1 MSKIDSERPAAAK
14 RQATATGKRRGPRR
28 AGEQRPN
35 RAPAGTGRGAWAPI
49 REALTKGSLAPA
61 IAVSDAREAD
71 ALTAALREAS
81 AGNPWLHALAAA
93 DPHRLL
99 GAAGITLKGAAR
111 RRFDEQRRAEGLA
124 DRPEEF
130 EKVASAPARSAATG
144 AARPAL
150 ARQASVSTKVV
161 PSKIANPATL
171 NTSVDR
177 IRALSQSAL
186 VPIAA
191 DSDGAQPVVAQTEA
205 GHSHAANV
213 NYQGMMGAWDAVI
226 QLHESFLKRQYDVL
240 FAAQVLAGL
249 FGGSNTSNVI
259 DFRFTFESWLFLFIR
274 CDLVIDVLDEPGQV
288 VLGGGEMDEAGVRFR
303 FTATSYSRLL
313 PDQDWDQTDQ
323 FTGTFTRYGPLVKPG
338 PVNLAGETFRRTWAA
353 DLDNGWT
360 AFDLDDGPDAGRE
373 QLLDAAVNAYF
384 AAELPLLPVTPTFPV
399 NKPLFSYPTSA
410 AFASAVAPDR
420 NAVSLCFHENAEEM
434 IPVLPY
440 RHYILDHGR
449 NLAVGISIAA
459 LQREVLEDL
468 TLPVSEGG
476 VTVETVTIT
485 GDYGRLKVRSEGKG
499 PLGIKFSHTADLL
512 MSLENGELAAEV
524 DKSSLN
530 LPWWLWVLNGLI
542 FIPLFGGPG
551 GLIPLAITNM
561 IGSTIIGNQLEG
573 LIDLTTLQDAVAIDT
588 GVAGVTTRID
598 RVEVNPFG
606 VFLKGD
612 VEIDATQLL

>member
-1 MSKIDSERPAAAK
+1 MPDMDIDHPVAA
-14 RQATATGKRRGPRR
+14 RREATAAENPRR
-28 AGEQRPN
+28 PQTVGEQRPN
-35 RAPAGTGRGAWAPI
+35 RTLNGIGRGAWAPI
-49 REALTKGSLAPA
+49 RRALTEGSQAPA
-61 IAVSDAREAD
+61 ITVRDARGAD
-71 ALTAALREAS
+71 ALILALKEAS
-81 AGNPWLHALAAA
+81 AGNFWLHSLAAA

-99 GAAGITLKGAAR
+99 GAAGITLRGAAR
-111 RRFDEQRRAEGLA
+111 QRFDEQRRAEGLA

-130 EKVASAPARSAATG
+130 DKAASPTARSTASG
-144 AARPAL
+144 VARPTVV
-150 ARQASVSTKVV
+150 RQGSVGTAAVSAKIATSVS
-161 PSKIANPATL
+161 PNSA
-171 NTSVDR
+171 VDR

-186 VPIAA
+186 TPIAL
-191 DSDGAQPVVAQTEA
+191 DGDGARPVTPQVEA

-213 NYQGMMGAWDAVI
+213 NYQGMMGAWDAVV

-249 FGGSNTSNVI
+249 FGGSDRSDVI

-274 CDLVIDVLDEPGQV
+274 CDLVIDVIDEPGQV
-288 VLGGGEMDEAGVRFR
+288 VLGGGAIDEIGVRFR

-313 PDQDWDQTDQ
+313 PDHDWDQTDT
-323 FTGTFTRYGPLVKPG
+323 FTGTFTRYGHLAKPG
-338 PVNLAGETFRRTWAA
+338 PVDLAGETFRRTWAA
-353 DLDNGWT
+353 DLANGWT
-360 AFDLDDGPDAGRE
+360 AFALDDGPDGGRE
-373 QLLDAAVNAYF
+373 QLLEAAVTAYF
-384 AAELPLLPVTPTFPV
+384 TAELPLLPVTPTFPV

-410 AFASAVAPDR
+410 AFSSAVAPDR
-420 NAVSLCFHENAEEM
+420 NAVSLCFHENAEAL
-434 IPVLPY
+434 IPTLPY

-459 LQREVLEDL
+459 LERDVVADL
-468 TLPVSEGG
+468 NLPVSEGG
-476 VTVETVTIT
+476 VTVETVTIS
-485 GDYGRLKVRSEGKG
+485 GDYGRLKIRSEGRG
-499 PLGIKFSHTADLL
+499 PLGISFSHTAHIVIR
-512 MSLENGELAAEV
+512 LEDGQLVADV
-524 DKSSLN
+524 DKSTLN

-573 LIDLTTLQDAVAIDT
+573 LIDLSTLQDAVGVDT